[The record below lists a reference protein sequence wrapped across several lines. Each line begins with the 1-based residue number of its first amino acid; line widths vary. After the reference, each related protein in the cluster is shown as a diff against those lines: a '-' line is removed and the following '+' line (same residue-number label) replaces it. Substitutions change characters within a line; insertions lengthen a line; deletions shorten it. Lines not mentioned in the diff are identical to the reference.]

1 MDERKR
7 PAIESVNIGRKGG
20 LMEVAVDPLPLEI
33 VVLTERIRQG
43 WSEEELLLRARH
55 MVVTMGNKQTRRAT

>member
-1 MDERKR
+1 MDELLGEVMEENRGKR
-7 PAIESVNIGRKGG
+7 GG

-33 VVLTERIRQG
+33 VVLTELIRQT
-43 WSEEELLLRARH
+43 WSEEERLLRARH

>member
-1 MDERKR
+1 MDERLGEVMEENRGKR
-7 PAIESVNIGRKGG
+7 GG

-33 VVLTERIRQG
+33 VVLTELIRQT
-43 WSEEELLLRARH
+43 WSEEERLLRARH

>member
-1 MDERKR
+1 MDERLGEVMEENRGKR
-7 PAIESVNIGRKGG
+7 GG

-43 WSEEELLLRARH
+43 WSDEERLLRARH
-55 MVVTMGNKQTRRAT
+55 MVVTMGNKTTRRSR